1 MMGRR
6 QLAVASPVSPAALL
20 RALYES
26 FGSRTELEARAARLL
41 RETFNAS
48 SVLFADSGTS
58 ALVLALRLSR
68 TRLSGGECTVG
79 FPGYACVD
87 LAAAAR
93 FAGVRVRLYDIDPE
107 SLSPDLDSVADML
120 RRGVDAIVVSH
131 LFGYAADLEGV
142 RTLAARHGIPVIED
156 AAQGAGGSF
165 RGRRLGSLGDF
176 SVLSFGRGKGLC
188 AGGGGALLVT
198 SVSEWAERIESLA
211 LPPSGRGWLSLLKTA
226 IQWAMGRPSLY
237 ALSAAIPWLHLGEMV
252 YHPAKEPAA
261 MQAVSDSLLVSALK
275 MERADLEARQ
285 RIAGMLADAAQ
296 NARDLRTI
304 RPIAG
309 ALPGYLR
316 FPIRDLTG
324 RRILRRDLGVTRPY
338 PIPVAEQVEMQPALV
353 SGEPALLG
361 ASDLARSLRTLPTHK
376 LVTPS
381 DVSAIRTWLTT

>member
-1 MMGRR
+1 MIGRR
-6 QLAVASPVSPAALL
+6 QLAVASPVSPAALV

-26 FGSRTELEARAARLL
+26 FGSRPDLEARAGRLL

-68 TRLSGGECTVG
+68 TRSSGGEYTVG

-120 RRGVDAIVVSH
+120 HRGVDAIVVSH
-131 LFGYAADLEGV
+131 LFGYAADVEGV
-142 RTLAARHGIPVIED
+142 RALAAHHGIPVIED
-156 AAQGAGGSF
+156 AAQGAGGSVC
-165 RGRRLGSLGDF
+165 GRRLGSLGDI

-188 AGGGGALLVT
+188 AGGGGALVT
-198 SVSEWAERIESLA
+198 SVQEWAERIEALA

-226 IQWAMGRPSLY
+226 TQWVMGRPSVY
-237 ALSAAIPWLHLGEMV
+237 ALPAAIPWLHLGEMV

-261 MQAVSDSLLVSALK
+261 MLAVSDSLLVSALK
-275 MERADLEARQ
+275 MERADLDAR
-285 RIAGMLADAAQ
+285 RRVAGMLADAAQ

-304 RPIAG
+304 RPIAET
-309 ALPGYLR
+309 LPGYLR
-316 FPIRDLTG
+316 FPVRDLTG
-324 RRILRRDLGVTRPY
+324 RRIVRRDLGVTRPY
-338 PIPVAEQVEMQPALV
+338 PDPVGEQVEMQPALV
-353 SGEPALLG
+353 SGEPSLVG
-361 ASDLARSLRTLPTHK
+361 ASDLARSLRTLPTHRF
-376 LVTPS
+376 VTQS
-381 DVSAIRTWLTT
+381 DMSAIRTWLTT